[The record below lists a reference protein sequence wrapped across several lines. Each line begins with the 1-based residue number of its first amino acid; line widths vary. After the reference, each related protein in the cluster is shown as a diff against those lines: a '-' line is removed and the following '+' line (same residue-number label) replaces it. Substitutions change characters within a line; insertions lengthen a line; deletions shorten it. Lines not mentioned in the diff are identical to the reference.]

1 MSSILK
7 QLLFLKLFNGI
18 NIPFLKYL
26 STTQLYVKSVSPLP
40 RRGHF
45 ATDLGL
51 NGVIRFVE
59 AWGYDSF
66 LQPK

>member
-7 QLLFLKLFNGI
+7 QLLFLKLFNCI

-26 STTQLYVKSVSPLP
+26 STVQLYVKSISPLP
-40 RRGHF
+40 RLGHF
-45 ATDLGL
+45 ATDLDL
-51 NGVIRFVE
+51 NGVIHFVE

-66 LQPK
+66 LQQK